1 MSSIKTYQ
9 NVNRADPLKS
19 FGISRTEDI
28 YDKHGGKA
36 DAPHRHDFYT
46 VILCIEAKGQHI
58 VDFKEYDL
66 GERQVYFIGPG
77 QVHQIIEVDRPQGF
91 AMVFSADFLGENNI
105 PLRFIDDLNLFR
117 DYGESPPLV
126 VDESQLDKLRH
137 YCQEIFAYYHG
148 QDKFKEK
155 AIAAL
160 VELFLINC
168 NNLCSLPFDNT
179 QSLEAGNSILRGFKD
194 LVEEKYKVWH
204 ASSQYAEALHISPDH
219 LNRSIKSL
227 IGKTAKEYIQSR
239 ITTAAKRMLYF
250 SELSNKEIGFELGFS
265 EPANFSAFFKKCT
278 GISPSQ
284 FRKQA

>member
-1 MSSIKTYQ
+1 MPSIKTYQ

-19 FGISRTEDI
+19 FGISRTEEI
-28 YDKHGGKA
+28 YDKYGGKA

-58 VDFKEYDL
+58 IDFKEYDL

-77 QVHQIIEVDRPQGF
+77 QVHQIIEEDRPQGF

-117 DYGESPPLV
+117 DYGESPPLL
-126 VDESQLDKLRH
+126 VDEIQLDKLKT
-137 YCQEIFAYYHG
+137 YCKEIFAYYHG
-148 QDKFKEK
+148 ADKFKEK

-179 QSLEAGNSILRGFKD
+179 QSLEAGNSILRAFKD
-194 LVEEKYKVWH
+194 LVEEKYKDWH
-204 ASSQYAEALHISPDH
+204 SSSQYAEALHISPDH